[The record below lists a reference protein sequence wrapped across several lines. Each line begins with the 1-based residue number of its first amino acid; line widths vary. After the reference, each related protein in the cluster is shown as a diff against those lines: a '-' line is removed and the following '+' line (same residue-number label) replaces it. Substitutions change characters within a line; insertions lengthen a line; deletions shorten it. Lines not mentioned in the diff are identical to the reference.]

1 MEDNMAE
8 VKVYTVDYCPYC
20 KKAKAL
26 LDKKGV
32 EYEEIDITNHPE
44 MREKLVEM
52 SGGRD
57 TVPEVFIDGVCVG
70 GSTDLDALNS
80 SGKLD
85 EMLNK

>member
-1 MEDNMAE
+1 MAE

-32 EYEEIDITNHPE
+32 KYEEIDITDQPE

-57 TVPEVFIDGVCVG
+57 TVPQIFINGECIG

-85 EMLNK
+85 ELLNK